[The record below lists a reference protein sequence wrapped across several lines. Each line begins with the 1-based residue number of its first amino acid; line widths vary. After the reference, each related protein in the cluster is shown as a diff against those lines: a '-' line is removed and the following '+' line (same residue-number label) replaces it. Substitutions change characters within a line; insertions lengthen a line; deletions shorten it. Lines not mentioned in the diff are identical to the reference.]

1 MAFGQA
7 AMLLSL
13 GKKGYRAVQPH
24 SSSMVLSS
32 QKISTFKLQM
42 VTDKTVNI
50 NKNL

>member
-32 QKISTFKLQM
+32 KKICTFKLQM